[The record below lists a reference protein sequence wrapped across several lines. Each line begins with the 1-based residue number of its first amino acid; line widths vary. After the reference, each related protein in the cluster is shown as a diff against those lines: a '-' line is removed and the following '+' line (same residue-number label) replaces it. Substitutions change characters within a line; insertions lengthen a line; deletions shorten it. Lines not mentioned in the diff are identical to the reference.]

1 MLVLSIPL
9 SRASTNPQTNKA
21 RRTYAKRKYSSFI
34 NRKGKTGHSLA
45 KTPSCTGKIPKQEK
59 LSQLVKVSIYMYVLM
74 RCCETHALPPRA
86 HIFGALASEG
96 TCVCVCQWKPP
107 LLLSGLKELL
117 SFCYRA
123 LPASK
128 VVALA
133 GGPCLVSWHCLTSC
147 LGVPWK
153 KRLLQ

>member
-59 LSQLVKVSIYMYVLM
+59 LSP
-74 RCCETHALPPRA
+74 T
-86 HIFGALASEG
+86 SEG
-96 TCVCVCQWKPP
+96 VYIYVCAHEM
-107 LLLSGLKELL
+107 L
-117 SFCYRA
+117 
-123 LPASK
+123 
-128 VVALA
+128 
-133 GGPCLVSWHCLTSC
+133 
-147 LGVPWK
+147 
-153 KRLLQ
+153 

>member
-21 RRTYAKRKYSSFI
+21 RRIYAKRKYSSFI

-45 KTPSCTGKIPKQEK
+45 KTHSCTGKIPKQEK

-74 RCCETHALPPRA
+74 RCCETHTLPPRA

-96 TCVCVCQWKPP
+96 TCVCVNGSHRCCSLGWKNCFPFVIV
-107 LLLSGLKELL
+107 LYQHRKLWLWLGG
-117 SFCYRA
+117 RA
-123 LPASK
+123 WS
-128 VVALA
+128 
-133 GGPCLVSWHCLTSC
+133 
-147 LGVPWK
+147 LGTV
-153 KRLLQ
+153 